1 MEKLD
6 LTICKAH
13 GFASHGAS
21 GAQQFL
27 IADVSTRAGCINL
40 VSALYIELGLMNK
53 FPLRNLSLSAATTHH
68 KK

>member
-6 LTICKAH
+6 LTICTAH
-13 GFASHGAS
+13 GPASCGARGLQEFS
-21 GAQQFL
+21 

-53 FPLRNLSLSAATTHH
+53 FPLRNLSLSAATTHR